1 MDVCHMQQPVNSLY
15 INSCQVVLQNAR
27 PSNAYAVAKNSR
39 IMQSKKENKMNR
51 SFIGNLNEVEIRHAK
66 KGCMCKVCDRELNDD
81 MIVYLRSCRL
91 HGQPY
96 HICIPC
102 WRKINALIN
111 EELDKISQSVSA
123 QKFQLE
129 QQNKVNEWQKQQFQK
144 ERKIK

>member
-1 MDVCHMQQPVNSLY
+1 MISRGKIRFVNAITS
-15 INSCQVVLQNAR
+15 I
-27 PSNAYAVAKNSR
+27 
-39 IMQSKKENKMNR
+39 KENKMNR

-102 WRKINALIN
+102 WRKINALVN
-111 EELDKISQSVSA
+111 EELDKKS
-123 QKFQLE
+123 
-129 QQNKVNEWQKQQFQK
+129 
-144 ERKIK
+144 